1 MINYQ
6 ELASLPSV
14 DFLMKHTDL
23 ETFVQSNPNK
33 TKECIQ
39 AVIEEMRN
47 DFLDG
52 KITKLPKPKEILK
65 QIVKELET
73 VNNLSLKRVINATGT
88 IVHTNLGRSL
98 LSEKVKEQL
107 DMSAFSYTNL
117 EYNLETGQRGSRY
130 QHLEKVIQ
138 ELIGAEDVIVVNNN
152 AAAVMLVLSTL
163 VPDKEVVI
171 SRGELVEIGGSF
183 RIPEVIELSGGTIK
197 EVGTTNKT
205 HLKDYE
211 QAISEETGAL
221 MKVHTSNYRIIG
233 FTENP
238 SIEALAKLAHKH
250 DLPLINDL
258 GSGLLIDMQR
268 FGLPYEPTIQENL
281 AQGCDIVTFSGDK
294 LLGGPQVGVIVG
306 KKEYIGPMKENQL
319 LRALRVDKLTL
330 SALEAT
336 LNLYLEPEQAIK
348 DIPTLRMISKSYE
361 SCLEEAKEFE
371 KLLLESKLDLRI
383 ERVKGASQV
392 GGGSYPEYQIDTE
405 LVGISCGSLTTTQLE
420 EKLRGLVIPIIT
432 RLKNDKIWFDVR
444 TLSPSEV
451 HEILVSLKDILAEC

>member
-23 ETFVQSNPNK
+23 EPFVQSNPNK

-107 DMSAFSYTNL
+107 DTSAFSYTNL
-117 EYNLETGQRGSRY
+117 EYNLVTGQRGSRY
-130 QHLEKVIQ
+130 QHLENVIQ
-138 ELIGAEDVIVVNNN
+138 ELTGAEDVIVVNNN

-163 VPDKEVVI
+163 VPDKEVII

-238 SIEALAKLAHKH
+238 SIESLAMLAHQH

-281 AQGCDIVTFSGDK
+281 AQGCDVVTFSGDK

-306 KKEYIGPMKENQL
+306 KKEYIEPMKNNQL

-371 KLLLESKLDLRI
+371 KLLLERKLDLTI
-383 ERVKGASQV
+383 EREKGASQV
-392 GGGSYPEYQIDTE
+392 GGGSYPEYQIDSE
-405 LVGISCGSLTTTQLE
+405 LIGITCSSLTTNQLE
-420 EKLRGLVIPIIT
+420 EKLRGLATPIIT

-444 TLSPSEV
+444 TLSTSEINEIV
-451 HEILVSLKDILAEC
+451 ESLNDILVAC